1 MSNVFLAELSLGYT
15 RVVGALC
22 YSPQTRE
29 FNEFTTAIAKKMIK
43 SKELLG
49 VKWEDDANG
58 GGFIPDEEFG
68 MTNLLVKSGV
78 GKYRP
83 LYNDIP
89 EMPVNSM
96 YVVTRVL
103 DTDYRGRLF
112 EVVNQKCQRV
122 KLNEEQIRKLADLTQ
137 VAGVRITDDDIEILD
152 GIQYED
158 RRVHLSSGK
167 NAGEEKKEVVKKAS
181 PAKSTKK
188 ATSAAAKKRSTT
200 AKRK

>member
-22 YSPQTRE
+22 FSPQTRE
-29 FNEFTTAIAKKMIK
+29 FNEVTTAVAKRMIQN
-43 SKELLG
+43 KELLG

-58 GGFIPDEEFG
+58 GGFVPDEEFG
-68 MTNLLVKSGV
+68 MTNLLIKSGV

-89 EMPVNSM
+89 GEPVNSM

-112 EVVNQKCQRV
+112 EVVNQKCQRI
-122 KLNEEQIRKLADLTQ
+122 KLNEEQIRKLAELTQ

-158 RRVHLSSGK
+158 RRVHPSSEK
-167 NAGEEKKEVVKKAS
+167 NVGEEKKENVKKAS
-181 PAKSTKK
+181 PAKSIKK
-188 ATSAAAKKRSTT
+188 TTSTTAKKRSTT
-200 AKRK
+200 VKKK